1 MKKYISIAA
10 LTLLGI
16 GLAATLSSCCPTC
29 YQPVEEEN
37 ASGSSRA
44 AAETP
49 VQEKAFLPQSLSSL
63 AADATPAQRNN
74 AFALNLFSTAAGDT
88 ENLFLS
94 PYSIAAALAMLEA
107 GAQGESAEEL
117 AALLCWS
124 EPGEQLLAGFAETQK
139 TLLEAPRRVRP
150 GKDGEEILSF
160 SLANSLWPAESFP
173 FYPTYIDSMKERL
186 AAEIHL
192 SDYKEFE
199 EVRLRINQWTAD
211 QTRDKIKDLL
221 QPGILNPMT
230 RMVLVNAIYFKG
242 QWIHPFDEKAT
253 LEGDFTTAEGSLEK
267 VDFMNKLESYPYYE
281 DSELQ
286 VLSLPYHG
294 GMSMKIFLPRDAGKL
309 AEVKKSFCEGGF
321 QTWTKAL
328 KPRSVKVK
336 MPKFKM
342 ERRQELNSLLAKMGA
357 GSIFSADTANF
368 GGMYNRADFAD
379 NLYVSKVIHQSFIE
393 VQEQGTEAAAA
404 TAVVMMMRA
413 APMPDSPV
421 SFEADRPFLF
431 VLQDDVTGNILF
443 AGQLLQP

>member
-37 ASGSSRA
+37 TSGASRA
-44 AAETP
+44 SAETP
-49 VQEKAFLPQSLSSL
+49 APEKAFLPQSLSSL

-74 AFALNLFSTAAGDT
+74 AFALNLFSTAANNT

-117 AALLCWS
+117 AALLSWS
-124 EPGEQLLAGFAETQK
+124 EPGEQLLAAFAETQK
-139 TLLEAPRRVRP
+139 TLLEAPQRVRP

-160 SLANSLWPAESFP
+160 SIANSLWPAESFP
-173 FYPTYIDSMKERL
+173 FYPAYIDSMKERL

-192 SDYKEFE
+192 SNYKEFE

-230 RMVLVNAIYFKG
+230 QMVLVNAIYFKG
-242 QWIHPFDEKAT
+242 QWIHSFDEAAT
-253 LEGDFTTAEGSLEK
+253 QEGDFTTADGSLKK

-294 GMSMKIFLPRDAGKL
+294 GMSMKIFLPRDPAKFAQL
-309 AEVKKSFCEGGF
+309 RERFCAEGF
-321 QTWTKAL
+321 QSWSRELAHH
-328 KPRSVKVK
+328 PVKVK
-336 MPKFKM
+336 LPKFKM

-357 GSIFSADTANF
+357 GSIFSAERANF
-368 GGMYNRADFAD
+368 GGMYNRAEFAN
-379 NLYVSKVIHQSFIE
+379 NLYVSKLIHQSFIE

-404 TAVVMMMRA
+404 TAAIMMMRA
-413 APMPDSPV
+413 APMPESAA

-431 VLQDDVTGNILF
+431 LIQDEVTGNILF